1 MRGKKSRILFIA
13 AVALLL
19 GLMSV
24 ATSAF
29 AAGKE
34 KVLYSFCSAQLCPD
48 GANPMAGLISDATGN
63 LYGTA
68 YYGGNSN
75 CIRGCGTVFE
85 LTRVSGKWKQKVLHH
100 FENDGKDGYYPL
112 ASLIFDAA
120 GNLYGTTSQ
129 GGADQVGIVF
139 ELMPE
144 NDGRWNEK
152 ILHSFVSTLADGWE
166 PKAAVVFDPAGN
178 LYGTTYIGGAYQNY
192 GTVFKLTPSGNGYSS
207 EKVLHNF
214 DFNGTDGY
222 NPLAGLVFDSSGN
235 LYGTTVVGGTTTN
248 GTVFEMTPGK
258 HGSWSE
264 KVLYN
269 FTGGSDGS
277 LSNAGL
283 VTDAAGNLYS
293 TTVSGGDPQ
302 CTRGGG
308 CGTVFK
314 LTPDAEGQWTI
325 TTLHMFKYSDGAFPT
340 SGVIFDGA
348 GNLYGVTNEGGAYK
362 SGGCVNLGCG
372 TVFELMHG
380 SGGKWTE
387 KVLHSF
393 NDNGVDGWEPHGGV
407 VTDAAGNLYGTTYSG
422 GAYGY
427 GAVFEITP

>member
-1 MRGKKSRILFIA
+1 MPGKKLRTLFIA
-13 AVALLL
+13 ALL
-19 GLMSV
+19 GLTTI
-24 ATSAF
+24 AAPGF

-34 KVLYSFCSAQLCPD
+34 KVIYSFCPAQLCPD
-48 GANPMAGLISDATGN
+48 GANPMASLISDPAGN

-85 LTRVSGKWKQKVLHH
+85 LTRADGKWKQKVLHH
-100 FENDGKDGYYPL
+100 FENNGQDGYYPA

-129 GGADQVGIVF
+129 GGAHQVGTVF
-139 ELMPE
+139 ELMPDK
-144 NDGRWNEK
+144 DGKWNEK
-152 ILHSFVSTLADGWE
+152 VLHCFDWKIEDGYT
-166 PKAAVVFDPAGN
+166 PVASLTFDASGN
-178 LYGTTYIGGAYQNY
+178 LYGTTEFGGIYNAGYY
-192 GTVFKLTPSGNGYSS
+192 GTVFKLTSGTDGRWN

-222 NPLAGLVFDSSGN
+222 NPLAGLVLDSSGN
-235 LYGTTVVGGTTTN
+235 LYGTTDTGGNTTN

-258 HGSWSE
+258 NGSWTE

-277 LSNAGL
+277 LSNSGL
-283 VTDAAGNLYS
+283 VRDSAGSLYS
-293 TTVSGGDPQ
+293 TTVAGGDPH
-302 CTRGGG
+302 CTYGGG

-314 LTPDAEGQWTI
+314 LTPDAKGKWTF
-325 TTLHMFKYSDGAFPT
+325 TTIHMFQEKDGAFP
-340 SGVIFDGA
+340 GGGLIFDGD
-348 GNLYGVTNEGGAYK
+348 GNLYGVTNQGGAYK
-362 SGGCVNLGCG
+362 SGGCENLGCG
-372 TVFELMHG
+372 TVFKLTPG
-380 SGGKWTE
+380 AGGKWTE

-393 NDNGVDGWEPHGGV
+393 NDNGMDGWEPDGGLIIDV
-407 VTDAAGNLYGTTYSG
+407 AGNLYGTTYSG

>member
-1 MRGKKSRILFIA
+1 MPRKKSKTLFIA
-13 AVALLL
+13 VLF
-19 GLMSV
+19 GLITI
-24 ATSAF
+24 AAPAF
-29 AAGKE
+29 AASKE
-34 KVLYSFCSAQLCPD
+34 KVLYSFCPAQLCPD
-48 GANPMAGLISDATGN
+48 GANPMASLTSDAAGN

-85 LTRVSGKWKQKVLHH
+85 LTRVSGKWQQKVLHH
-100 FENDGKDGYYPL
+100 FENDGQDGYYPL

-129 GGADQVGIVF
+129 GGAYQVGTVF
-139 ELMPE
+139 ELVPE
-144 NDGRWNEK
+144 KDGRWQEQ
-152 ILHSFVSTLADGWE
+152 ILHSFVSTPADGWE
-166 PKAAVVFDPAGN
+166 PKAAVVFDAAGN
-178 LYGTTYIGGAYQNY
+178 LYGTTYVGGAYQNY
-192 GTVFKLTPSGNGYSS
+192 GTVLKLTPGGNGHWS

-222 NPLAGLVFDSSGN
+222 NPLAGLALDDSGN

-248 GTVFEMTPGK
+248 GAVFEMAQGK
-258 HGSWSE
+258 NGSWSE
-264 KVLYN
+264 KVLYS

-277 LSNAGL
+277 LSNSGL
-283 VTDAAGNLYS
+283 VRDSAGSLYS
-293 TTVSGGDPQ
+293 TTVAGGDPH
-302 CTRGGG
+302 CTYGGG

-314 LTPDAEGQWTI
+314 LTPNAKGQWTI
-325 TTLHMFKYSDGAFPT
+325 TTLHRFKYSDGAFP
-340 SGVIFDGA
+340 GGGLIFDGA
-348 GNLYGVTNEGGAYK
+348 GNLYGVTNQGGAYK
-362 SGGCVNLGCG
+362 SGGCENLGCG

-393 NDNGVDGWEPHGGV
+393 NDNALDGWSPDGGLIM
-407 VTDAAGNLYGTTYSG
+407 DAAGKLYGTTDSG